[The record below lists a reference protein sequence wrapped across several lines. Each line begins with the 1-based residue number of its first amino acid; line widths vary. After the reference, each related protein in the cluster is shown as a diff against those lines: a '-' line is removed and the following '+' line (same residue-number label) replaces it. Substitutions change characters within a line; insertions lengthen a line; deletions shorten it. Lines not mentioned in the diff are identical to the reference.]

1 MTYDSS
7 IFTASRFQEVR
18 REELLLT
25 KIDTCYMNCAL
36 PLVETLNQGN
46 FVKPFFSNIGVVFA
60 LDIILLMGDAF
71 IGAQFDP
78 HQ

>member
-1 MTYDSS
+1 
-7 IFTASRFQEVR
+7 
-18 REELLLT
+18 
-25 KIDTCYMNCAL
+25 MNCAL